1 MPTPERTSIEAI
13 TAAAR
18 EILETQGHAG
28 LTMQAVADRVGV
40 RAPSL
45 YKRVLNRDD
54 LVRIVAEAA
63 IQDLAEKLH
72 AVPITEDIR
81 LDLAEF
87 AHALRAFAHTC
98 PTAFRLIMGSGPV
111 TIAPDPELLAHVLAP
126 VFRIATELAGPEHAL
141 ETARMLTAWATG
153 FITME
158 LAGAFNLGG
167 DLDDAFDYGIAHL
180 ASAFT
185 P

>member
-1 MPTPERTSIEAI
+1 MPTPDRTSIDEI

-45 YKRVLNRDD
+45 YKRVRNRDD
-54 LVRIVAEAA
+54 LVRIVTEATVR
-63 IQDLAEKLH
+63 DMGEKLH
-72 AVPITEDIR
+72 ALPVTTDTR
-81 LDLAEF
+81 LDLTEF
-87 AHALRAFAHTC
+87 AHALRAFAKTC
-98 PTAFRLIMGSGPV
+98 PNAFRLIMGSGPV
-111 TIAPDPELLAHVLAP
+111 TVALEPDLLVHVLAP
-126 VFRIATELAGPEHAL
+126 LFRIATELAGPDQAL
-141 ETARMLTAWATG
+141 ETARTLTAWAGG

-167 DLDDAFDYGIAHL
+167 DVEGAFNYGIAHL
-180 ASAFT
+180 ARAFA